1 MKKIAILFILCTSL
15 LFSANAQI
23 LNFNKGL
30 LQNDSVKWLGQV
42 NVFFNAIAQ
51 EVSVANM
58 GYNFDVVRKFKKH
71 SIMGISKLSFATS
84 DQETLLSD
92 GYAHI
97 RVIFNRN
104 NKISEEVFGQIQYN
118 AIRGLNDRNL
128 IGFGFRYLLLNKD
141 KYGILVGIG
150 AIQEWENWTN
160 NDMITSTSL
169 LKNSSYISFYGDV
182 NEHFHF
188 NIISYYQAAFSS
200 FFNPRVSLE
209 VNLNLN
215 ITEKLKFTS
224 SVTLYYDNK
233 PVVPI
238 DNYVMKFKNGLG
250 YRF

>member
-1 MKKIAILFILCTSL
+1 MKNIIFLIIFSCALVGTS
-15 LFSANAQI
+15 NAQI

-42 NVFFNAIAQ
+42 NIFFNAIAQ

-58 GYNFDVVRKFKKH
+58 GYNFDVVRKFDRH
-71 SIMGISKLSFATS
+71 SIMAISKLSFATS
-84 DQETLLSD
+84 DSEILLSD
-92 GYAHI
+92 GYAHL
-97 RVIFNRN
+97 RGVFNRN
-104 NKISEEVFGQIQYN
+104 KKFSEELFGQIQYN

-128 IGFGFRYLLLNKD
+128 IGFGFRYLLFDKD
-141 KYGILVGIG
+141 KYGILIGVG
-150 AIQEWENWTN
+150 AIQEWESWTYN
-160 NDMITSTSL
+160 EIETTTSL
-169 LKNSSYISFYGDV
+169 LKNSNYISFYGDV
-182 NEHFHF
+182 NQHFHF
-188 NIISYYQAAFSS
+188 NIISYYQAAFTS
-200 FFNPRVSLE
+200 FLNPRVSLE

-224 SVTLYYDNK
+224 SITLYYDDK